1 MATATVDSSA
11 SNHHL
16 NHLHTESLPL
26 IDLGLLSQSE
36 LLSLSLCSSYSSSLH
51 YHQNDDD
58 VATPKIDRSVFNE
71 SAGSRKQTF
80 SRLRLAPRNNSQFS
94 SSPLIESPIVSQT
107 LDEENSQIISLLKSL
122 FGANSHSDEKEDNN
136 NNDNDNNLVSIPI
149 QYNQF
154 LGFPSTVN
162 EALQNVPIGIANYD
176 SEEVMKQA
184 IPTSIVD
191 YTTKKRKRGRPRKN
205 ESNFYSD
212 SSNPNQVSETEN
224 KQRERETIGVDGSV
238 DKEKKKGEM
247 LTMNK
252 NGMKMDLVALGSM
265 EDPYGGELMIR
276 TAGMHTEA
284 ELLGFLQGLEGEWV
298 TSRKKKMIVDASVLG
313 NVLPSGWKLML
324 CIKKKAGFF
333 WIACRRYISPNGQ
346 QFMSCKEVSSYL
358 LSSFGLQDASQSN
371 FDHVD
376 GNVHL
381 TDKISSGNAADL
393 TLKADKNGDEKQS
406 SSLNI
411 GIPGQVQTLR
421 KYKCH
426 KCIMVFDEPDDLLQH
441 LLSSHHRTPKRLKQ
455 GASMNEEVIMKN
467 GKYEC
472 QFCHKPF
479 EEMHRYNGHLGNH
492 IKDYFKRIEA
502 SSGFM
507 TIQRSPVP
515 PLLGVHPD
523 VLKIQ
528 ESIGIAMGAV
538 AVNSDIKINDEISSA
553 VPNYKT
559 KENPTGESYCDKQ
572 DIVCSTT
579 NDKGEKMNKVTDVD
593 AVGNNVYP
601 GAVSAIS
608 NKENDSVYKSSDE
621 KNVIECTTGRISN
634 LGSQETGSQSCSL
647 AAVGR
652 NQGCANDNDED
663 QAHIRLMEEH
673 YQERGSDS
681 GLIAPHSEK
690 KTVDGKT
697 IEDRLHSST
706 VSCMT
711 IDDRVFVGKD
721 KLRTDFGVR
730 CSAQENVSTNSK
742 EQSYEGCL
750 VVTYGGL
757 QRYGSVNNVHG
768 LSTSAVELKHEMDS
782 KGGLTSSDFAR
793 VSNNKMYQVSGKTVN
808 KPKLKVVGRSRND
821 VQTVGFGSNSTLIVE
836 DTKIINDME
845 SSYGSCSAIPSWNEQ
860 ICFTE
865 NNMKGNPSC
874 TRKIHHQE
882 KDSEGSELTLYAH
895 QQCFDSEN
903 INVNVS
909 NGTLEVP
916 NHVEVPCS
924 NNSEH
929 SKDIDALEGCV
940 TNIELGRSSN
950 NFSLFPLANGLT
962 FALKDDGVLNDT
974 SKNFMQDRNFE
985 SSLGGPSS
993 DVKTH
998 FNENNMNKVSCNTMD
1013 WSKHKGFKSQC
1024 DGEPLIVFDH
1034 GHSEQDVDV
1043 VKSTMLESCSKDFT
1057 LVNSGN
1063 QEKFS
1068 MEDNLNGVYSCNL
1081 DEKKRASIDS
1091 LLCLSSSEQVWSAE
1105 NNSNRI
1111 LTGKV
1116 QEEPR
1121 LQDLNPRRNESVIGS
1136 SSHTQTSENVVSGF
1150 MWRTDEENDLLG
1162 SFADTSSRLVNS
1174 SSCFPSYDVMSD
1186 KGETEFFGEKFC
1198 GISGF
1203 EGLRSG
1209 SMENMEYNF
1218 MNPHSDDSRV
1228 FSYDAEIARGL
1239 DSSVWLDK
1247 EALPLL
1253 PKIASR
1259 RRVPTLYVC
1268 VWCRNEFHYEALE
1281 SEAQASS
1288 LGFTCAACKAKFS
1301 GQFNLL

>member
-1 MATATVDSSA
+1 
-11 SNHHL
+11 
-16 NHLHTESLPL
+16 
-26 IDLGLLSQSE
+26 
-36 LLSLSLCSSYSSSLH
+36 
-51 YHQNDDD
+51 
-58 VATPKIDRSVFNE
+58 
-71 SAGSRKQTF
+71 
-80 SRLRLAPRNNSQFS
+80 
-94 SSPLIESPIVSQT
+94 
-107 LDEENSQIISLLKSL
+107 
-122 FGANSHSDEKEDNN
+122 
-136 NNDNDNNLVSIPI
+136 
-149 QYNQF
+149 
-154 LGFPSTVN
+154 
-162 EALQNVPIGIANYD
+162 
-176 SEEVMKQA
+176 
-184 IPTSIVD
+184 
-191 YTTKKRKRGRPRKN
+191 
-205 ESNFYSD
+205 
-212 SSNPNQVSETEN
+212 
-224 KQRERETIGVDGSV
+224 
-238 DKEKKKGEM
+238 
-247 LTMNK
+247 
-252 NGMKMDLVALGSM
+252 M

-324 CIKKKAGFF
+324 CIKKKASFF
-333 WIACRRYISPNGQ
+333 WIACRRYIST
-346 QFMSCKEVSSYL
+346 
-358 LSSFGLQDASQSN
+358 LQ
-371 FDHVD
+371 
-376 GNVHL
+376 
-381 TDKISSGNAADL
+381 AADL

-467 GKYEC
+467 GKY
-472 QFCHKPF
+472 
-479 EEMHRYNGHLGNH
+479 
-492 IKDYFKRIEA
+492 FKRIEA

-507 TIQRSPVP
+507 THPKEPCP

-579 NDKGEKMNKVTDVD
+579 NDKGEKMNKVTDID

-895 QQCFDSEN
+895 QKCFDSEN

-1068 MEDNLNGVYSCNL
+1068 MEDNLNG
-1081 DEKKRASIDS
+1081 
-1091 LLCLSSSEQVWSAE
+1091 
-1105 NNSNRI
+1105 
-1111 LTGKV
+1111 KV

-1198 GISGF
+1198 GIS
-1203 EGLRSG
+1203 
-1209 SMENMEYNF
+1209 
-1218 MNPHSDDSRV
+1218 
-1228 FSYDAEIARGL
+1228 EIARGL